1 MFIVTEYLLENQ
13 CVFICIREYLC
24 PECKEGNL
32 IFHDYCKR
40 IVRHEDGESEWIR
53 IPRHQCDNPRCRKL
67 HRMLPDFL
75 VPFKHYLEDVIS
87 DAINDRLNLE
97 LIDEA
102 PSPATIRRWKR
113 WILINQTDIDGQLK
127 SVGHRELDYSEE
139 LLKSGVSLLKKL
151 MCSIPCGWLRTI
163 LCMIFNSGGRL
174 IPVYA

>member
-1 MFIVTEYLLENQ
+1 
-13 CVFICIREYLC
+13 
-24 PECKEGNL
+24 
-32 IFHDYCKR
+32 
-40 IVRHEDGESEWIR
+40 
-53 IPRHQCDNPRCRKL
+53 
-67 HRMLPDFL
+67 MLPDFL

-151 MCSIPCGWLRTI
+151 MCSIPYGWLRTI